1 MAEINLGDFPFY
13 GGVSVGDASAYVGN
27 NRFFRLV
34 SQRDND
40 STIGV
45 MYETS
50 DVFDNNATT
59 TQICSEVLYAG
70 RSYTGIKITQLG
82 DGRIVVFAKQYSTN
96 FYHAFIIEYDDVN
109 NTFIKSDEIYLSNT
123 QMNVSN
129 YNYLCIQPYDQDTV
143 FIVASDPNTANS
155 LIKVVFGSGTATTTT
170 IYTMNSTSIF
180 DSPYY
185 HSSNHSLNI
194 IDDKVYLRNS
204 CYGYSYSYVYDI
216 TGDFFDTNQMSY
228 FPYVCKLLENKYVIV
243 RYENNTATL
252 QYSLQSSLPTR
263 SSINSGPYSQF
274 IPTVSS
280 ITPIYNDAGRIL
292 ETFKLDD
299 QHIIIFDKPGY
310 QSSAQDSN
318 IYARVVKIVDENY
331 AYVSD
336 NSNGADGVIVT
347 SNYAG
352 YYTTMS
358 NFYNGKVINR
368 VDDQRFYIQ
377 TNTNAYEFF
386 TLTT

>member
-1 MAEINLGDFPFY
+1 MAEVNLGDFPFY

-96 FYHAFIIEYDDVN
+96 FYYAFIIEYDDVN
-109 NTFIKSDEIYLSNT
+109 NTFIKSDEIYLSSNE
-123 QMNVSN
+123 MNASN
-129 YNYLCIQPYDQDTV
+129 YNYLTIEPYGQDTV
-143 FIVASDPNTANS
+143 FIVATDANTSCS
-155 LIKVVFGSGTATTTT
+155 LLKVVFGSNSATTTL
-170 IYTMNSTSIF
+170 IYKYQNTVIF
-180 DSPYY
+180 DNPFYFA
-185 HSSNHSLNI
+185 SNQSLNI
-194 IDDKVYLRNS
+194 VDDKLYLRMT
-204 CYGYSYSYVYDI
+204 GYNESYTYVYDI
-216 TGDFFDTNQMSY
+216 TTDYFDTNQMTFY
-228 FPYVCKLLENKYVIV
+228 PYVCKLLENKYAVV
-243 RYENNTATL
+243 KYESNNGTL
-252 QYSLQSSLPTR
+252 NYSLQSSLPTR
-263 SSINSGPYSQF
+263 SSVNSGPYSQF
-274 IPTVSS
+274 IPTVRSV
-280 ITPIYNDAGRIL
+280 TPIYRDVGRIL

-299 QHIIIFDKPGY
+299 QHLIIFDKPGIENTTL
-310 QSSAQDSN
+310 DNN

-336 NSNGADGVIVT
+336 NSNGSEGVIVT
-347 SNYAG
+347 SNHVGSYS
-352 YYTTMS
+352 TMS
-358 NFYNGKVINR
+358 QFYSGKLINR